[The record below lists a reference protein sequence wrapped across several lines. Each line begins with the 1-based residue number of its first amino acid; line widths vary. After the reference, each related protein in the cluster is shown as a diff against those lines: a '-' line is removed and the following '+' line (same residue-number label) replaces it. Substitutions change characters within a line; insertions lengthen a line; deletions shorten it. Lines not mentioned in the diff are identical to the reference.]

1 MDFLD
6 HSVLTESSDDHT
18 ALEEAEFDDC
28 ITEMGEAQPE
38 ISKLSPKRSSSQM
51 QMAAS

>member
-1 MDFLD
+1 MDFLN

-18 ALEEAEFDDC
+18 ALEDAEFEDC

-38 ISKLSPKRSSSQM
+38 ITNKSHMRPKS
-51 QMAAS
+51 